1 MIKIIKQ
8 TLVTEFVDTESG
20 EIFKDTREF
29 KDDSVKTTSKKSST
43 SKKKSSK
50 VDDNDPQPKL
60 FLEDNKYIL
69 NAAAIEAL
77 GVEVGDTI
85 DIKNQKVGN
94 SRVKVIGSSETFG
107 TKSGNKLT
115 KSSSVSYRG
124 KSNEELSVLGD
135 EFTLTPH
142 PNADGLFVLTG
153 NKLPNAVDDVPEAED
168 EDLQVEDMN
177 IDDEDTV
184 EISEDD
190 FNFEL

>member
-29 KDDSVKTTSKKSST
+29 KDDSIKTPAKKSTSS

-50 VDDNDPQPKL
+50 VDDSDPEPKL

-77 GVEVGDTI
+77 GIEVGDTV

-94 SRVKVIGSSETFG
+94 TRVKVIGSSETFG
-107 TKSGNKLT
+107 TKSG
-115 KSSSVSYRG
+115 
-124 KSNEELSVLGD
+124 
-135 EFTLTPH
+135 
-142 PNADGLFVLTG
+142 
-153 NKLPNAVDDVPEAED
+153 
-168 EDLQVEDMN
+168 
-177 IDDEDTV
+177 
-184 EISEDD
+184 EIKI
-190 FNFEL
+190 